1 MIDTVE
7 LGRRLRAYAAEH
19 TPALAGGRAVLAVS
33 GGADSIATA
42 ALLCD
47 AGVIDPCRSVA
58 GHFDHRLR
66 GEPAAMEDRL
76 AVEALCARYGLP
88 LEAGGW
94 DEPRRGEAAARDA
107 RYRFLVEVAR
117 RHSIRV
123 IVTGHTSD
131 DQVETVIM
139 NAMRG
144 AGLHGLR
151 GMQPQREL
159 ADDDLLLARPL
170 LCVTREETR
179 AYCAARGLRY
189 QDDASNEDRAYLRN
203 RVRLD
208 LLPRIEAAVPGVR
221 GVILRLAD
229 EARTNVAALASV
241 AETMLDAA
249 VIDARGEYTAL
260 SRERLN
266 AVPPA
271 LAPHVWRLAVTRLLG
286 DARDFGERHYDVLA
300 RSVRAATGSVFELPR
315 GLRLTV
321 DADDVVLSRGA
332 IALAPVPD
340 GAMRE
345 LPFAGVLGGWRID
358 VARADDTAG
367 GSSAVVLPVGA
378 IVRGRRPGD
387 RIQPRG
393 MQGHK
398 KLQDYYVDEKIP
410 RRERDAAPVIACGA
424 EVLWT
429 PFGMA
434 ERAPMG
440 APFLVEATRA
450 SEAVAVRLT

>member
-1 MIDTVE
+1 MTDDSE
-7 LGRRLRAYAAEH
+7 LLSRVRACAASH

-66 GEPAAMEDRL
+66 GEAAAVEDRI

-88 LEAGGW
+88 LEIGAW
-94 DEPRRGEAAARDA
+94 DEPRRGEAAARHA
-107 RYRFLVEVAR
+107 RYRFLSDVAR
-117 RHSIRV
+117 WHSIRV

-151 GMQPQREL
+151 GMQPQRQL
-159 ADDDLLLARPL
+159 VDDLLLARPL

-208 LLPRIEAAVPGVR
+208 LLPRIEAAVPGAR

-229 EARTNVAALASV
+229 EARANVAAIASV
-241 AETMLDAA
+241 TETMLDVA
-249 VIDARGEYTAL
+249 VLETHGGYTAL

-271 LAPHVWRLAVTRLLG
+271 LAPYVWRLAVTRLLG
-286 DARDFGERHYDVLA
+286 DARDFSERHYDVLA
-300 RSVRAATGSVFELPR
+300 RSVRSATGSVFELPR

-321 DADDVVLSRGA
+321 DADAVVLSRGA
-332 IALAPVPD
+332 IVAVPVPD
-340 GAMRE
+340 GATRE
-345 LPFAGVLGGWRID
+345 LPFEGVLGGWRIN
-358 VARADDTAG
+358 VARADDAAG
-367 GSSAVVLPVGA
+367 GASVVLPVGA

-387 RIQPRG
+387 RIQLRG
-393 MQGHK
+393 MRGHK
-398 KLQDYYVDEKIP
+398 KLQDYYVDKKIP

-424 EVLWT
+424 DVLWT
-429 PFGMA
+429 PFGVA
-434 ERAPMG
+434 ERVSMG

-450 SEAVAVRLT
+450 SEAAAVRLT